1 MSGNRTSV
9 LLSILKG
16 LLVAVA
22 ATLLGMLLIAALVTF
37 ADVSDAALTAMNQIL
52 KILAIILG
60 TWAAVGR
67 GGSRG
72 FVTGAV
78 VALLYMILGYTL
90 YVALGGGAF
99 SVTGMLGEILL
110 GAAVGGFTGAV
121 LANLRPKSRRRK
133 G

>member
-1 MSGNRTSV
+1 MSGNRISV

-37 ADVSDAALTAMNQIL
+37 ADVSDAALTALNQLL
-52 KILAIILG
+52 KLLAIILG
-60 TWAAVGR
+60 TWASVGR
-67 GGSRG
+67 GGSKG

-78 VALLYMILGYTL
+78 VAILYMILGYGL

-99 SVTGMLGEILL
+99 SFSGMLGEILL
-110 GAAVGGFTGAV
+110 GAAAGGFTGAIF
-121 LANLRPKSRRRK
+121 ANMRPDARRRRR
-133 G
+133 